1 MCALA
6 LFLDDDVTTLS
17 EGRYCVVKGSFL
29 FLHRISR
36 KNYEN
41 SFFTSKSINQSAVVV
56 SPFPRRAIVEYFNY
70 LVRLLPY
77 QVPGTVI
84 LPCWH
89 RKITQPHKN
98 FNPFYVL
105 TAIDYFY

>member
-77 QVPGTVI
+77 QQSGTWYSNTAMLASKNHTTAQKIQSI
-84 LPCWH
+84 L
-89 RKITQPHKN
+89 R
-98 FNPFYVL
+98 
-105 TAIDYFY
+105 IDYFY